1 MIKTGMVKTKQREL
15 IIAAVQSS
23 RSHPT
28 ADEVFQSIRTQL
40 PTISLATVYRNLGTL
55 SAQGVI
61 RKIEIPDGRDR
72 FDCCLA
78 DHDHFLC
85 RSCGRLWDFQ
95 LAHPLVELIPP
106 ETGFL
111 VQDYA
116 LVVRGTCRECAGNTP
131 PAPSAAAYDRQ

>member
-1 MIKTGMVKTKQREL
+1 MMKTGMVKTKQREL
-15 IIAAVQSS
+15 IIAAVQGSCT
-23 RSHPT
+23 HPT
-28 ADEVFQSIRTQL
+28 ADEVFQSIRAQL
-40 PTISLATVYRNLGTL
+40 PTISLATVYRNLGIL
-55 SAQGVI
+55 SEQGVI

-106 ETGFL
+106 ETGFQ

-116 LVVRGTCRECAGNTP
+116 LVVRGTCRECA
-131 PAPSAAAYDRQ
+131 AASPGAEGSS

>member
-1 MIKTGMVKTKQREL
+1 MMKTGMVKTKQREL
-15 IIAAVQSS
+15 IIAAVQGS
-23 RSHPT
+23 RTHPT
-28 ADEVFQSIRTQL
+28 ADEVFQSIRAQL
-40 PTISLATVYRNLGTL
+40 PTISLATVYRNLGIL
-55 SAQGVI
+55 SEQGVI

-85 RSCGRLWDFQ
+85 RSCGQLWDFQ

-106 ETGFL
+106 ETGFH

-116 LVVRGTCRECAGNTP
+116 LVVRGTCRAC
-131 PAPSAAAYDRQ
+131 AAASPDRESTS